1 MSNFEDVKTFMKVFK
16 QEVKDRPEFPDTD
29 VVDLRFNLI
38 QEEVF
43 ELSEAIDE
51 NDIVAIADALAD
63 ILYVTYGA
71 AASFGIDLDACF
83 AEVHRS
89 NMSKLNAEGKPVY
102 RVDGKILKSNLY
114 SPPDLKKV
122 LFGDIG

>member
-16 QEVKDRPEFPDTD
+16 QEVKERPEFPDNE
-29 VVDLRFNLI
+29 VIGLRVALI
-38 QEEVF
+38 QEELD
-43 ELSEAIDE
+43 ELCVAVDE
-51 NDIVAIADALAD
+51 NDIVGIADALAD

-114 SPPDLKKV
+114 TPPDLKKV